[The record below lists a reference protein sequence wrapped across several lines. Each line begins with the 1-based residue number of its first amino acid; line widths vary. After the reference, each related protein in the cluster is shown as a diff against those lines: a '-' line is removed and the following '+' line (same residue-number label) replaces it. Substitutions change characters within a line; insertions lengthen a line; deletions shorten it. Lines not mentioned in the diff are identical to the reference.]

1 MVEKICRWIVD
12 KMRKKIPMDDEKAE
26 IILYGIQLIVGEIP
40 KIFLLFILSFILGI
54 GWYVLFAFIALMPY
68 KGVSG
73 GFHLKSHL
81 GCIIGTCLFY
91 YGNVYLSKF
100 LVMDMMTKY
109 IVTAVVFLFG
119 IAMVTLYAPADTE
132 NLPILTKK
140 ERRIKKTLSYIFLVL
155 TLLAAVL
162 IQDTTLSNILI
173 IGVLLQSLF
182 ITRIAYK
189 LTNNKYGYEA
199 YQE

>member
-91 YGNVYLSKF
+91 YGNVYLSQF
-100 LVMDMMTKY
+100 IVMDTVTKY

-140 ERRIKKTLSYIFLVL
+140 ERRTKKALSYVF
-155 TLLAAVL
+155 
-162 IQDTTLSNILI
+162 
-173 IGVLLQSLF
+173 
-182 ITRIAYK
+182 
-189 LTNNKYGYEA
+189 
-199 YQE
+199 

>member
-1 MVEKICRWIVD
+1 MVEKICKWIVD
-12 KMRKKIPMDDEKAE
+12 KMRKKVPMDDEKE
-26 IILYGIQLIVGEIP
+26 EVILYGIQLIVGEIP

-100 LVMDMMTKY
+100 IVMDTVTKY

-155 TLLAAVL
+155 TLVAAIF
-162 IQDTTLSNILI
+162 IQERVLSNILI
-173 IGVLLQSLF
+173 IGVFIQSLF
-182 ITRIAYK
+182 ITRVAYK

>member
-1 MVEKICRWIVD
+1 MVEKICKWIVN
-12 KMRKKIPMDDEKAE
+12 KMREKMPMDDEKAE
-26 IILYGIQLIVGEIP
+26 VILYGIQLIVGEIP

-54 GWYVLFAFIALMPY
+54 GWYVLFAFFALMPY

-100 LVMDMMTKY
+100 IVMDTVTKY

-140 ERRIKKTLSYIFLVL
+140 ERRIKKILAYIFLVV
-155 TLLAAVL
+155 TLVVAIF
-162 IQDTTLSNILI
+162 IQERIFSNILI
-173 IGVLLQSLF
+173 IGVFIQSIF
-182 ITRIAYK
+182 ITRVAYK